1 MSRMW
6 TRVDTESLI
15 LHVEGL
21 PELWDLL
28 SADYKDKVKKTNAL
42 ENLAVQFDTSAA
54 EIKRK
59 LHNLRTQL
67 HNELRKLRKR
77 KSERGSDGNYNST
90 WEFFETIKFM
100 IPPGKANETWECL
113 EFPNESQETPFYAE
127 SVSPAKFN
135 VNKLKKED
143 KVVEKA
149 LEIVNKLD
157 DDAQIFGNFVASSIR
172 NLRSEEKKRLMKR
185 QIQAIVL
192 KVEQLD
198 DLDHATLVSSPVS
211 STVEIVTPRRPEQ
224 STITY
229 NRIQ

>member
-67 HNELRKLRKR
+67 NNELRKQRKR

-100 IPPGKANETWECL
+100 IPPAKANETWECL
-113 EFPNESQETPFYAE
+113 VSYIVCRCKNNDKNWTYVGHTIGEYSFVCN
-127 SVSPAKFN
+127 SVMH
-135 VNKLKKED
+135 KLK
-143 KVVEKA
+143 
-149 LEIVNKLD
+149 I
-157 DDAQIFGNFVASSIR
+157 
-172 NLRSEEKKRLMKR
+172 
-185 QIQAIVL
+185 
-192 KVEQLD
+192 
-198 DLDHATLVSSPVS
+198 
-211 STVEIVTPRRPEQ
+211 TP
-224 STITY
+224 SAK
-229 NRIQ
+229 